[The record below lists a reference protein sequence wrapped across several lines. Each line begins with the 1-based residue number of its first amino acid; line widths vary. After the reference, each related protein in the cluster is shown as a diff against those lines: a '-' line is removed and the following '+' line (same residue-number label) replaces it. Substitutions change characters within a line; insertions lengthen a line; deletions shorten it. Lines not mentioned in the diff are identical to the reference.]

1 MSLSSSPE
9 IALSL
14 AGNTAGYLLMEK
26 VPNFMDSDV
35 QKLTDPLMPLVER
48 SKGLQVMI
56 HDSVALRDHI
66 SLTSKS
72 VFSCSNLASSV
83 DMLSAL
89 RRTLL
94 PQGAHC
100 MRPLLPRQR

>member
-1 MSLSSSPE
+1 
-9 IALSL
+9 
-14 AGNTAGYLLMEK
+14 MEK
-26 VPNFMDSDV
+26 VPNFTDSDV

-48 SKGLQVMI
+48 SKGLRVMVY
-56 HDSVALRDHI
+56 SVALRDLF
-66 SLTSKS
+66 SLTIKS
-72 VFSCSNLASSV
+72 VFPCSDLASSA